1 MRRGPVTKWA
11 PTWRGALAAAVA
23 LVFAALPAM
32 GHARPPDPV
41 WIEGL
46 YDDGDQDDLVA
57 LATSTSAVAA
67 DPADWQPLL
76 APAERPSLTLDVPR
90 WTPAPPPARPRGP
103 PPR

>member
-1 MRRGPVTKWA
+1 MA
-11 PTWRGALAAAVA
+11 WRGALAVAVA
-23 LVFAALPAM
+23 MVFAALPAM

-67 DPADWQPLL
+67 DPGDWRPLL
-76 APAERPSLTLDVPR
+76 APAEQAAPVLDTPR
-90 WTPAPPPARPRGP
+90 WTPAAPPARPRGP